1 MERPGAAHPPP
12 LPDAPRPP
20 GLYIRAVS
28 SDFEKGGPLAW
39 GVDLGGTRCK
49 VGVVDP
55 AGAVLAERRIPTLR
69 EPEAAVTSIA
79 RACRE
84 VAEEAK
90 VGIDRLGMGAP
101 GPMRFEEG
109 VIVHAPNLGWR
120 DVPLRSMVA
129 EAVGCPVVLENDANV
144 AALGEAWM
152 GAGRG
157 SNVLLLVTLGTGVGG
172 GVVEKGR
179 IFHGARGLAVEVGH
193 EVVVPG
199 GRPCPCGKR
208 GCVEAYFSG
217 HALTEQATERFQGGD
232 PTQHRAIFE
241 AYAAGDP
248 EVVPWMDE
256 AIDALAR
263 GVALAGV
270 LFDPDLIVFTGGL
283 ARSWEV
289 FAERLVA
296 GIEAE
301 MGPAG
306 PSADRIGLS
315 ALDGR
320 AGVIGA
326 ARLAFDSGAR
336 R

>member
-1 MERPGAAHPPP
+1 MSSHGKRDG
-12 LPDAPRPP
+12 LP
-20 GLYIRAVS
+20 
-28 SDFEKGGPLAW
+28 AW

-55 AGAVLAERRIPTLR
+55 GGTVLAERQIPTIR
-69 EPEAAVTSIA
+69 EPEEAVASIA
-79 RACRE
+79 RACRD
-84 VAEEAK
+84 VADETN
-90 VGIDRLGMGAP
+90 VRIDRLGMGAP
-101 GPMRFEEG
+101 GPMRFDEG

-129 EAVGCPVVLENDANV
+129 AAVGCPVVLENDANA

-157 SNVLLLVTLGTGVGG
+157 SSVLLLVTLGTGVGG

-193 EVVVPG
+193 QVVVPG

-217 HALTEQATERFQGGD
+217 HALTDQAAGRLLDGD
-232 PTQHRAIFE
+232 PTQHRAIFS

-248 EVVPWMDE
+248 EVVPWMNE
-256 AIDALAR
+256 AIDVLAR

-283 ARSWEV
+283 ARSWEI
-289 FAERLVA
+289 FSERLIA
-296 GIEAE
+296 GIVAE

-315 ALDGR
+315 ILNGR

-326 ARLAFDSGAR
+326 ARLAFDSFTR
-336 R
+336 S

>member
-1 MERPGAAHPPP
+1 MTSHIEEGR
-12 LPDAPRPP
+12 AP
-20 GLYIRAVS
+20 
-28 SDFEKGGPLAW
+28 AW

-49 VGVVDP
+49 VGVVD
-55 AGAVLAERRIPTLR
+55 ARGVVLAERQIPTSR
-69 EPEAAVTSIA
+69 EPGAAVSAIS

-84 VAEEAK
+84 VSEEAG
-90 VGIDRLGMGAP
+90 VEVDRLGMGAP

-120 DVPLRSMVA
+120 EVPLRAMVA
-129 EAVGCPVVLENDANV
+129 EAVGCPVILENDANV
-144 AALGEAWM
+144 AALGETWM
-152 GAGRG
+152 GAGRD
-157 SNVLLLVTLGTGVGG
+157 SSVLLLVTLGTGVGG

-193 EVVVPG
+193 QVVVPG

-217 HALTEQATERFQGGD
+217 RALTEQAAARYLGGD
-232 PTQHRAIFE
+232 PTEHRAIFE
-241 AYAAGDP
+241 AYEAGDP
-248 EVVPWMDE
+248 EVTPWME
-256 AIDALAR
+256 QAIDVLAR

-283 ARSWEV
+283 ALSWEI

-296 GIEAE
+296 GIVAE

-306 PSADRIGLS
+306 PPAERIGLS
-315 ALDGR
+315 MLDGR
-320 AGVIGA
+320 AGMIGA
-326 ARLAFDSGAR
+326 ARLAFESEGAR
-336 R
+336 

>member
-1 MERPGAAHPPP
+1 MASLIEEDRRP
-12 LPDAPRPP
+12 
-20 GLYIRAVS
+20 V
-28 SDFEKGGPLAW
+28 W

-49 VGVVDP
+49 VGVVDRR
-55 AGAVLAERRIPTLR
+55 GAVLAERLIPTSR
-69 EPEAAVTSIA
+69 QPATAVSAIS

-84 VAEEAK
+84 VAEEAQ
-90 VGIDRLGMGAP
+90 VEIDRLGMGAP

-109 VIVHAPNLGWR
+109 IIVHAPNLGWR
-120 DVPLRSMVA
+120 EVPLRSMVA
-129 EAVGCPVVLENDANV
+129 EAVGCPVVLENDANA
-144 AALGEAWM
+144 AALGETWM

-157 SNVLLLVTLGTGVGG
+157 SSVLLLVTLGTGVGG
-172 GVVEKGR
+172 GVVERGR
-179 IFHGARGLAVEVGH
+179 VFHGARGLAVEVGH
-193 EVVVPG
+193 QVIVPG

-217 HALTEQATERFQGGD
+217 HALTDQAAAHLLGGD
-232 PTQHRAIFE
+232 PTEHRKIFE

-248 EVVPWMDE
+248 EVTPWMDQ
-256 AIDALAR
+256 AIDVLAR

-283 ARSWEV
+283 ARSWEI

-315 ALDGR
+315 TLDGR

-326 ARLAFDSGAR
+326 ARLAFDAGGDR
-336 R
+336 